1 MSSVFTACAQT
12 LSFEILFAYNNARF
26 GSLPNRAFA
35 MCFLEKPVYEAAY
48 ANTVPLFL
56 LDFQGFSACVLTVH
70 IHMNGATPM
79 VRRWRW
85 RP

>member
-35 MCFLEKPVYEAAY
+35 MCFLEKPVHEAAY
-48 ANTVPLFL
+48 ANTASHFL
-56 LDFQGFSACVLTVH
+56 LVFQGFSACVLTMY
-70 IHMNGATPM
+70 IHMNGATPTA
-79 VRRWRW
+79 RRWRS
-85 RP
+85 RR